1 MTQPKV
7 EVTIYRNPSC
17 GTSRNTL
24 QLIRDAGIE
33 PTVIE
38 YLKSPPD
45 RATLKSLITRMGIT
59 ARELL
64 RQKGT
69 PYEEL
74 TLDAGHWTEAELIDQ
89 MLKHPILINRPSV
102 VTPVGARLCRPSEK
116 VLEILPPT
124 SIGTRAPRPGK
135 SRPRMA

>member
-1 MTQPKV
+1 MTEPKV
-7 EVTIYRNPSC
+7 EVTIYHNPSC

-45 RATLKSLITRMGIT
+45 SATLKSLIKRMGIT

-69 PYEEL
+69 PYAEL
-74 TLDAGHWTEAELIDQ
+74 GLDAGHWTEAELIDQ
-89 MLKHPILINRPSV
+89 MLKHPILINRPVV
-102 VTPVGARLCRPSEK
+102 VTPTGARLCRPPDK
-116 VLEILPPT
+116 VLEILP
-124 SIGTRAPRPGK
+124 SAGK
-135 SRPRMA
+135 KAGASR

>member
-1 MTQPKV
+1 MTAPKV
-7 EVTIYRNPSC
+7 EVAIYHNPSC

-33 PTVIE
+33 PTIIE

-45 RATLKSLITRMGIT
+45 GATIKSLIARMGIT

-69 PYEEL
+69 PYAQL
-74 TLDAGHWTEAELIDQ
+74 GLDADHWTDAELIDQ
-89 MLKHPILINRPSV
+89 MLEHPILINRPIV
-102 VTPVGARLCRPSEK
+102 VTPAGARLCRPPER
-116 VLEILPPT
+116 VLEILPPALHRKAQ
-124 SIGTRAPRPGK
+124 SANRPG
-135 SRPRMA
+135 